1 MKKDYAPNIY
11 VSLFFPKANFF
22 SVKKLRIL
30 FLFHIFAYNLYEIA
44 MLTKFAVK
52 NYRGFSDRIEW
63 DLSNPS
69 NYTFNTFAI
78 KDGIVKNGIIYGPN
92 GSGKSNLALAL
103 FDIILHLTQKSRNQ
117 HQMDTIINVYHPND
131 LMSFEYT
138 FRFGQNAIEYYYS
151 KDLLGIV
158 KEKLILDGEVLFNL
172 ENNTLYI
179 ESDEFPMAE
188 DIKKQLANSSN
199 KVSILGYLWSVYP
212 LTSVH
217 PLKKMKEFVDGMLLF
232 WNHEER
238 GFAGLEDGISYI
250 EEYIISNKLI
260 DDFSQFLKSISNQDF
275 KFKTANAGD
284 KQLICDIGDGVPFS
298 KIRSTGTSSLT
309 LLYFWSQKMSK
320 ATFVMI
326 DEFDAFYHFDLSFKV
341 CQKLFSYAN
350 QIFVTSHNTYLMTN
364 DLLRPD
370 CNFIINKSQIK
381 SLNLCTEKELR
392 WGNNIEKMY
401 RGNAFEV

>member
-1 MKKDYAPNIY
+1 
-11 VSLFFPKANFF
+11 
-22 SVKKLRIL
+22 
-30 FLFHIFAYNLYEIA
+30 

-103 FDIILHLTQKSRNQ
+103 FDIILHLTQKIKNP
-117 HQMDTIINVYHPND
+117 HQLDTIVNLYHPED

-138 FRFGQNAIEYYYS
+138 FRFDQNTIEYFYS
-151 KDLLGIV
+151 KDSSGIA
-158 KEKLILDGEVLFNL
+158 KEKLILDNHTLFDL
-172 ENNTLYI
+172 ENNVLYV
-179 ESDEFPMAE
+179 ESTEFPMTDE
-188 DIKKQLANSSN
+188 TKKQLANSSN

-212 LTSVH
+212 LVSEH
-217 PLKKMKEFVDGMLLF
+217 PLKKMKEFIDGMLLF
-232 WNHEER
+232 WNHEDR
-238 GFAGLEDGISYI
+238 GFAGLDDGISI
-250 EEYIISNKLI
+250 IDEYIISNGLI
-260 DDFSQFLKSISNQDF
+260 NDFAEFLKSVSGQEF
-275 KFKTANAGD
+275 KFRANNTGD
-284 KQLICDIGDGVPFS
+284 KQLICDMGVEVPFS

-309 LLYFWSQKMSK
+309 LLYFWIQKLSK

-341 CQKLFSYAN
+341 CQQLFSYSN

-370 CNFIINKSQIK
+370 CNFIINKNQIK
-381 SLNLCTEKELR
+381 PLNLCTEKELR

-401 RGNAFEV
+401 RGNAFVV

>member
-1 MKKDYAPNIY
+1 
-11 VSLFFPKANFF
+11 
-22 SVKKLRIL
+22 
-30 FLFHIFAYNLYEIA
+30 
-44 MLTKFAVK
+44 MLTKFAVT

-63 DLSNPS
+63 DLSHPG
-69 NYTFNTFAI
+69 NYSFNTFAI

-92 GSGKSNLALAL
+92 ESGKSNLALAL

-117 HQMDTIINVYHPND
+117 HQLDTIVNVYHPED
-131 LMSFEYT
+131 PMSFEYI
-138 FRFGQNAIEYYYS
+138 FCFGQNMIEYYYS
-151 KDLLGIV
+151 KDISGIT
-158 KEKLILDGEVLFNL
+158 KEKLILDNKVLFNL
-172 ENNTLYI
+172 ENNVLYM
-179 ESDEFPMAE
+179 ESDEFPMT
-188 DIKKQLANSSN
+188 DDTKKQLANSSN

-238 GFAGLEDGISYI
+238 GFAGLEEGISYI
-250 EEYIISNKLI
+250 EEYIISNGLI
-260 DDFSQFLKSISNQDF
+260 DDFTRFLKSVSGQEF
-275 KFKTANAGD
+275 KFKAANAGD
-284 KQLICDIGDGVPFS
+284 KQLICDMGIGVPFS

-309 LLYFWSQKMSK
+309 LLYFWTQKMSK

-341 CQKLFSYAN
+341 CKKLFSYSN
-350 QIFVTSHNTYLMTN
+350 QIFVTSHNTYLMSN

-370 CNFIINKSQIK
+370 CNFIIDKNQIK
-381 SLNLCTEKELR
+381 PLNLCTEKELR